1 MNFELN
7 PIIISVLLSHGFYY
21 LNAEYLIYLFTYI
34 KENGIQVNRHVLD
47 KMEKNMTRVKRN
59 IIEMVIL
66 ILLLLNETFR

>member
-7 PIIISVLLSHGFYY
+7 PIITSVLVSHGFYY

-34 KENGIQVNRHVLD
+34 KKNNIKVNRHVLD
-47 KMEKNMTRVKRN
+47 KMEKNMMRVKRN

-66 ILLLLNETFR
+66 FIFYYL